1 VSVNEILGRYNF
13 VCFKIIF
20 YAATFLLGNA
30 CRLKYR
36 ASPGNYSINTKEEE
50 VCQNVNSV
58 VLHRM
63 EVVHI
68 VRMESM
74 NIIAMPVI
82 ALFAGHHRME
92 VVHTV
97 RLASTCME
105 VMENTVSIVVPLLQV
120 HVHIARMESTS
131 VSI

>member
-1 VSVNEILGRYNF
+1 
-13 VCFKIIF
+13 
-20 YAATFLLGNA
+20 
-30 CRLKYR
+30 
-36 ASPGNYSINTKEEE
+36 
-50 VCQNVNSV
+50 
-58 VLHRM
+58 M